1 MCSLFS
7 YVCQF
12 CREMVLFVSLL
23 IISSLHLSGAMESRI
38 IGGNEAKPH
47 SRPYM
52 VSFQMDNE
60 HKCGGMLITENYVL
74 TSAHCL
80 NGYEPSGGKK
90 LEVLLGAHNI
100 SRKEPSQ
107 QRIRVEKYIMHPSYK
122 EGQKDRSYDVMLLKL
137 ETKAKVNKYVNFHA
151 LPKKNKTI
159 PAHQKCSIAGWG
171 IKGSGEHQASD
182 VLLEVTLK
190 VQFNFECKNSW
201 RDYFDSMC
209 MICTASN
216 GIRAFCQVLNSVT
229 AHSLKAVLYCTLH
242 VMVFLKIVATVDQML
257 RNTC

>member
-190 VQFNFECKNSW
+190 GDSGSPLICNKEAQGMAAYTYPGDCLKRKFPEIYIKVA
-201 RDYFDSMC
+201 YFVPW
-209 MICTASN
+209 IKEVIQSN
-216 GIRAFCQVLNSVT
+216 
-229 AHSLKAVLYCTLH
+229 
-242 VMVFLKIVATVDQML
+242 
-257 RNTC
+257 